1 LINKNFILYIIY
13 NNMPNFLRTP
23 FTYIKTIIIFA
34 PILISSCAILLS
46 AYNFDSKGIFYV
58 IGTLIN
64 TFFGWL
70 FARGWPRPKPG
81 MRRSTTTEDAANPN
95 GPKVRR
101 NPAEDLGSVNCS
113 IFGLDA
119 NWGIEGLGSTP
130 DSHALFLAFT
140 FIYIL
145 LGATENSKGSSS
157 IILLVLLGIFMLLSG
172 AFRTSSMKCCQP
184 WDVLIGWVMGSLI
197 GFGWFACMMLMG
209 DNLNLNVTYFS
220 DPPGN
225 SKCNL
230 SDKEYKCDIIG
241 EDIMGKPT

>member
-1 LINKNFILYIIY
+1 
-13 NNMPNFLRTP
+13 MPNFIRTP

-34 PILISSCAILLS
+34 PILISTCAILLS

-58 IGTLIN
+58 IGALIN
-64 TFFGWL
+64 TFVGWV
-70 FARGWPRPKPG
+70 FSRAWKYPKPG
-81 MRRSTTTEDAANPN
+81 MRRATAAEILDNPD
-95 GPKVRR
+95 GRKVRP
-101 NPAEDLGSVNCS
+101 NKGQDLGSVNCY

-145 LGATENSKGSSS
+145 LGSIENSKGSGS
-157 IILLVLLGIFMLLSG
+157 IILLIILGIFMLLSG
-172 AFRTSSMKCCQP
+172 AFRMSSMKCCQ
-184 WDVLIGWVMGSLI
+184 WYDILIGWFIGSGI
-197 GFGWFACMMLMG
+197 GVCWFAAMMLMG

-230 SDKEYKCDIIG
+230 SEKEYKCDIIG
-241 EDIMGKPT
+241 

>member
-1 LINKNFILYIIY
+1 
-13 NNMPNFLRTP
+13 MPAFLRTP
-23 FTYIKTIIIFA
+23 FTFIKTTIIFA
-34 PILISSCAILLS
+34 PIFISSCAILLS

-70 FARGWPRPKPG
+70 FARVWPHPKPG
-81 MRRSTTTEDAANPN
+81 MRRATRPERDDNPN

-140 FIYIL
+140 FVYIL

-172 AFRTSSMKCCQP
+172 AFRMSSMTCCQP
-184 WDVLIGWVMGSLI
+184 WDVLIGWVIGSLI
-197 GFGWFACMMLMG
+197 GIGLIACMMLMG
-209 DNLNLNVTYFS
+209 DNLNLNVIYFS
-220 DPPGN
+220 DPTGN
-225 SKCNL
+225 SKCDL
-230 SDKEYKCDIIG
+230 SDKEYKCDIIA
-241 EDIMGKPT
+241 